1 MFASPN
7 PGLPMLLGS
16 WPKIEDP
23 KEMFYA
29 KAIFGID
36 ERRHPSTRAN
46 CRTRVSRASPRELA
60 SVCSSSA

>member
-29 KAIFGID
+29 KAIFGIY
-36 ERRHPSTRAN
+36 ERRHPSTGAN
-46 CRTRVSRASPRELA
+46 
-60 SVCSSSA
+60 